1 MQITRK
7 RLRRIIREVLSE
19 SNLPMEYMPYDDNYG
34 GVTRVGAVTYED
46 WVNLSDHEQETA
58 LLDPD
63 AVAAAA
69 AIASVFAT
77 GGTAAILTGGLITY
91 ELMKDDLDEA
101 GLGLAIL
108 GAVPNVGW
116 LTRQI
121 RQIDNMSDAT
131 RTASDIARRE
141 RLAGMLDDFGEE
153 VAASAN
159 LGRASQATARGL
171 SEVLEGN
178 RRWLVQRINELI
190 VGAARL
196 QQTRPENI
204 IRVNN
209 NASPGFA
216 RAWDNLRN
224 PNASI
229 DEILDAVNVIKTLWV
244 RTGGI
249 LVVGPRGIQP
259 LILSQ
264 SHFDDLMRGLYSFAT
279 RLEEMI

>member
-19 SNLPMEYMPYDDNYG
+19 SNLPMEYMPYDDRYG
-34 GVTRVGAVTYED
+34 GTRAGAVTYED

-69 AIASVFAT
+69 AVASMFAT

-91 ELMKDDLDEA
+91 ELMKDDLDES

-131 RTASDIARRE
+131 RTTSDIARRE

-159 LGRASQATARGL
+159 SGRVAQATVRGL
-171 SEVLEGN
+171 SEALKGN
-178 RRWLVQRINELI
+178 RRWLVQKINELI
-190 VGAARL
+190 SGAAR
-196 QQTRPENI
+196 QQRTSPENI
-204 IRVNN
+204 IRVNDN
-209 NASPGFA
+209 TARGFSQ
-216 RAWDNLRN
+216 AWDNLRN

-229 DEILDAVNVIKTLWV
+229 DEILDAVNIIKTLWG

-249 LVVGPRGIQP
+249 LVMGPRGVQP

-264 SHFDDLMRGLYSFAT
+264 PHFDELMRGLYSFAT